1 MPCGSRTAG
10 GCSEATATLD
20 EWRQMNLEQ
29 FFTPYVCHQTLPGRT
44 VAVLAP
50 HPDDEVFGC
59 GGTLAQMAAAGADV
73 SVIVLTDGVLR
84 SECNDADMRLAEQ
97 RRHDKA
103 AVRRQESCQA
113 AALLGYPAP
122 QFAGCQDGELLQH
135 VSLADE
141 LHARLQRL
149 QPDLLVAPSIWEMHR
164 DHRAVAQVALA
175 LLQRADWPCQLAFY
189 EVGVPLIPNWLVDI
203 TASQSRKAAAMQC
216 FASQLAGQD
225 YAGQISGLNR
235 FRSYT
240 LGQGVSAAEAFHLVT
255 RSDSERFASVYR
267 PDHHTL
273 ALLQAEKR
281 LKNNHSEEFTKLQ
294 QALTEAQQNLAAT
307 RQTLSWR
314 ATAPLRLVKKQWR
327 RWWN

>member
-1 MPCGSRTAG
+1 MR
-10 GCSEATATLD
+10 
-20 EWRQMNLEQ
+20 LEQ
-29 FFTPYVCHQTLPGRT
+29 FFTPYVCHLALPGRN

-59 GGTLAQMAAAGADV
+59 GGTLAQMAAAGAKI

-84 SECNDADMRLAEQ
+84 SECTDGDRLLAEQ
-97 RRHDKA
+97 RRHEKA
-103 AVRRQESCQA
+103 GLRRQESCQA

-135 VSLADE
+135 VSLTDE
-141 LHARLQRL
+141 LYARLQHL

-164 DHRAVAQVALA
+164 DHRAVAQAALA

-203 TASQSRKAAAMQC
+203 SASQSLKAAAMQC
-216 FASQLAGQD
+216 FASQLSGQD

-240 LGQGVSAAEAFHLVT
+240 LGLGVSAAEAFHVVT
-255 RSDSERFASVYR
+255 RPDSERFIAAYR
-267 PDHHTL
+267 PNHHTL
-273 ALLQAEKR
+273 ALLQAENW

-314 ATAPLRLVKKQWR
+314 ATAPLRFVKKQWR
-327 RWWN
+327 RWCN